1 MWNHTTII
9 NFRSVLEII
18 FLLHHIVPPVVPQND
33 LIIWYVYIL
42 VYNIVYIL
50 SELETSI
57 VSSVEVIL
65 I

>member
-1 MWNHTTII
+1 MCMWT
-9 NFRSVLEII
+9 
-18 FLLHHIVPPVVPQND
+18 HHIVPPVVPQNN